1 MSAVPAWSRV
11 LDEFGR
17 RLEVQEALV
26 AVGHYADI
34 EPFEPP
40 TGLGPMPAELEL
52 QARRLLNRSQAL
64 ETAVEQDIDAARRRA
79 RMLRRL
85 QSSTPPAPMYTEQR
99 A

>member
-1 MSAVPAWSRV
+1 MTAAPAWSRV

-17 RLEVQEALV
+17 RLEIQEALV

-34 EPFEPP
+34 EEFQPP
-40 TGLGPMPAELEL
+40 ADLGPLPAELEL
-52 QARRLLNRSQAL
+52 AARRLLHRAQAL
-64 ETAVEQDIDAARRRA
+64 ETAVEQDIDASRRRA

-85 QSSTPPAPMYTEQR
+85 QNAAPRAPMFTEQR

>member
-1 MSAVPAWSRV
+1 MTAVPAWSRV

-26 AVGHYADI
+26 AVGHYADV
-34 EPFEPP
+34 EAFEPP
-40 TGLGPMPAELEL
+40 AGLGPLPAELEL
-52 QARRLLNRSQAL
+52 QARGLLRRAVAL
-64 ETAVEQDIDAARRRA
+64 ETAVEQDIDASRRRA

-85 QSSTPPAPMYTEQR
+85 QTSAPPMPMYTEQR

>member
-1 MSAVPAWSRV
+1 MTAVPAWSRV

-26 AVGHYADI
+26 AVGDYADI
-34 EPFEPP
+34 EGFEPP
-40 TGLGPMPAELEL
+40 TELGPLPAELEL
-52 QARRLLNRSQAL
+52 QARRLLQRAQAL
-64 ETAVEQDIDAARRRA
+64 ESAVEQDIDASRRRA

-85 QSSTPPAPMYTEQR
+85 QNTAPAAPMYTEQR